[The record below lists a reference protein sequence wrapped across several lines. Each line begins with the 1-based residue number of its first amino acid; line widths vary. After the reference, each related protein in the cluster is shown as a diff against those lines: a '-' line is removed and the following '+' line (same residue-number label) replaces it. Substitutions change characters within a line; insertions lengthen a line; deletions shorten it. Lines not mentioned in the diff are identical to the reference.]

1 MAKQQKSLVPPEA
14 VEMVAARFKLLGEP
28 VRIQILQALHDGPMN
43 VTDITGMI
51 GTTQPN
57 VSKHLKLMQDAG
69 VVGRRQ
75 EGNAVYYSIT
85 DQTIFKLCD
94 VVCTSLKN
102 GLAKTKAIFD

>member
-1 MAKQQKSLVPPEA
+1 MAKQKKSLVPPEA

-28 VRIQILQALHDGPMN
+28 VRIQILQALHDGPIN
-43 VTDITGMI
+43 VTDITRMI

-69 VVGRRQ
+69 LIGRRQ
-75 EGNAVYYSIT
+75 EGNEVYYSIT
-85 DQTIFKLCD
+85 DLTIIKLCD